1 MIEDEELKKITETE
15 IKNLAINSYSC
26 IKEKGKKINYIT
38 YIKEMKNKECNEAIK
53 RIFPHIKLNE
63 INNFINNI
71 EEITTVR
78 KEFYKNII
86 EQRYNIIEKKYKKL

>member
-86 EQRYNIIEKKYKKL
+86 EQRYNIIEKNNKKL

>member
-63 INNFINNI
+63 IDNFINNI
-71 EEITTVR
+71 EEITTAR
-78 KEFYKNII
+78 KEFYRNII
-86 EQRYNIIEKKYKKL
+86 EQRYNIIEKTYKKL

>member
-71 EEITTVR
+71 EEITTAR
-78 KEFYKNII
+78 KEFYRNII
-86 EQRYNIIEKKYKKL
+86 EQRYNIIEKTYKKL